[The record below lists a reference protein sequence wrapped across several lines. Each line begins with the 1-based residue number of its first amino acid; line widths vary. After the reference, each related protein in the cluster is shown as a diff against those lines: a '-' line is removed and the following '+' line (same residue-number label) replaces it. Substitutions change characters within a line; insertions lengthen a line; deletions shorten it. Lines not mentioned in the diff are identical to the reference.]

1 MSHLSRINVPNL
13 LISKRSKFIVAS
25 VLTLGCTV
33 GSPILAAAATTSTT
47 ISSSIGSVIS
57 LLSSS
62 GTVNVNVT
70 PTSGGAQTIGSD
82 TVTVSTN
89 DASGYTLQLA
99 ETTATSALTSGGN
112 TLPAS
117 SATQAYPAAMTVNTW
132 GYRVDGIGGFG
143 AGPTST
149 ASSAA
154 ISGSIKFAA
163 VPATASPST
172 IKTTSGTATS
182 DTTTVW
188 YGVAANTSQASGTYT
203 NSVTYTA
210 TAN

>member
-1 MSHLSRINVPNL
+1 V
-13 LISKRSKFIVAS
+13 
-25 VLTLGCTV
+25 
-33 GSPILAAAATTSTT
+33 
-47 ISSSIGSVIS
+47 SSNIGSVIS
-57 LLSSS
+57 LLSTS
-62 GTVNVNVT
+62 GTVNANVS
-70 PTSGGAQTIGSD
+70 PTGSGAQTIASD
-82 TVTVSTN
+82 IVTVSTN
-89 DASGYTLQLA
+89 DASGYTLQLG
-99 ETTATSALTSGGN
+99 ETTATSNMVSGGN

-117 SATQAYPAAMTVNTW
+117 SGTQTTPAAMSVNTW

-163 VPATASPST
+163 VPATASPNT
-172 IKTTSGTATS
+172 IKTTSGTAS
-182 DTTTVW
+182 NDTTTVW